1 MKKQF
6 LLSSILATTLVIG
19 FASAPAFAMDDM
31 KKEGMSKMS
40 SDKMEKSGKMDN
52 MSGKGMKKDHMPGKD
67 KMKDGMHK

>member
-6 LLSSILATTLVIG
+6 LPSTILAAALVVG
-19 FASAPAFAMDDM
+19 FASAPAFATDDM

-52 MSGKGMKKDHMPGKD
+52 MTDKRMKKDHMSGKD
-67 KMKDGMHK
+67 KTQDGMSK